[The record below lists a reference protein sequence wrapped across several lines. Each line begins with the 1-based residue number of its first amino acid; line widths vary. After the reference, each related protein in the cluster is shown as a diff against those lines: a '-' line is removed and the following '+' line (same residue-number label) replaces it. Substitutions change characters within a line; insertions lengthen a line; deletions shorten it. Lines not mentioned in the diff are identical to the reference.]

1 VLLADDDDDAN
12 SFVAVLDRICLFLFV
27 FFTFLTV
34 SVDIVTDSVFELV
47 ILIAGVNSVTI
58 EIIIR
63 LVFS

>member
-1 VLLADDDDDAN
+1 MNL
-12 SFVAVLDRICLFLFV
+12 V

-34 SVDIVTDSVFELV
+34 SFDIVTDSVFELV